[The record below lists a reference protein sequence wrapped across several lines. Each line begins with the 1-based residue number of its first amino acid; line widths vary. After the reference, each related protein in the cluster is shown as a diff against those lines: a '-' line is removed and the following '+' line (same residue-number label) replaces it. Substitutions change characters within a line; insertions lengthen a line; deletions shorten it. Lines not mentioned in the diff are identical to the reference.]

1 VITRA
6 IAAALVSAL
15 ALSACGGSDDDAEVT
30 RGCSERSEEQP
41 VVCGADPDAV
51 EVIREWADELR
62 GGDVEAAADHFE
74 IPSIVQNG
82 TPPLQLTDRGDVI
95 AFNESLPCGAEL
107 TRAERSG
114 RFVIATFELTER
126 PGPGECGS
134 GVGETAKTAFLIHD
148 GRIAE
153 WLRVVDTEDTA
164 PPSTGPV
171 V

>member
-1 VITRA
+1 MSARA
-6 IAAALVSAL
+6 IAAALICAL
-15 ALSACGGSDDDAEVT
+15 ALAGCGGSDDEAEVP
-30 RGCSERSEEQP
+30 G
-41 VVCGADPDAV
+41 GADPDAV
-51 EVIREWADELR
+51 EVIKEWADELR
-62 GGDVEAAADHFE
+62 AGDVEAAADRFE

-134 GVGETAKTAFLIHD
+134 GVGETAKTAFVIHD

-153 WLRVVDTEDTA
+153 WLRVVDTEDAT
-164 PPSTGPV
+164 PPGEGPV

>member
-1 VITRA
+1 VNGRA
-6 IAAALVSAL
+6 ITAAVLSSL
-15 ALSACGGSDDDAEVT
+15 AFAACGGSDDDAAVP
-30 RGCSERSEEQP
+30 G
-41 VVCGADPDAV
+41 GADPDAV

-74 IPSIVQNG
+74 IPSTVQNG
-82 TPPLQLTDRGDVI
+82 TPPLRLTDRDEVV

-107 TRAERSG
+107 TEAERSG
-114 RFVIATFELTER
+114 EYIIATFELTER

-134 GVGETAKTAFLIHD
+134 GVGETAKTAFVIQH

-153 WLRVVDTEDTA
+153 WRRVVDE
-164 PPSTGPV
+164 PPSEPPPTGPV

>member
-1 VITRA
+1 VNGRA
-6 IAAALVSAL
+6 ITAAVLSSL
-15 ALSACGGSDDDAEVT
+15 AFAACGGSDDDAAVP
-30 RGCSERSEEQP
+30 G
-41 VVCGADPDAV
+41 GADPDAV

-74 IPSIVQNG
+74 IPSTVQNG
-82 TPPLQLTDRGDVI
+82 TPPLRLTDRDEVV

-107 TRAERSG
+107 TEAERSG
-114 RFVIATFELTER
+114 EHIIATFELTER

-148 GRIAE
+148 RRIAE